1 MSDWSAET
9 DLLPVGLAVKE
20 ARMHMLRLDIEACQ
34 KLVAF
39 PAKAVLQEY
48 SLHRRDNRDI
58 NIEVDRHYTLFCLNT
73 VKQKE
78 SQ

>member
-48 SLHRRDNRDI
+48 SLHSCNQLSQAPLQLQNAEDFRRGMCNPVR
-58 NIEVDRHYTLFCLNT
+58 L
-73 VKQKE
+73 
-78 SQ
+78 